1 MTDPL
6 SRDTSPLTSAAHL
19 SGTSHGSGTAPAR
32 TSHSANCTDQTAN
45 NVTSSTTSRWTN
57 ERTTTQAHH
66 SSSRV
71 APNSRASGNATGAVS
86 NGSSLS
92 LSASRSPSTAASPH
106 SSRDSSPAGRV
117 FRQQSLSG
125 ATVQNGMRS
134 RKNSHDASPHRPPSV
149 TGHTSSVPS
158 AAAIQRALSAATA
171 PQLQPTPAAEPVSRV
186 PRPSKGTTNNCA
198 AGEGNTTSWPISP
211 RLKSPPPSGSRRNSL
226 KNQKNPDAVPP
237 HIIVQNAT
245 PTSSTDALPLID
257 TEITQQP
264 ESTRQL
270 APLGKSSSRGA
281 SGAPTLETVQET
293 SGPNTPG
300 NELNTLSV
308 NDANQRFFDG
318 PDEDLKPA
326 SGSTTPRRSMAA
338 AASKMHAQNS
348 DSDTSKKGE
357 GKKEHDND
365 PEKTPR
371 PKAPS
376 SRTSFS
382 SLRQKTGTEP
392 VTRSMTVETE
402 IVNSVAQ
409 NAIGAPSDRSSSR
422 AERGGPLRPKAS
434 SDTIK
439 PNKTKKKTS
448 RKTPSVNPTAG
459 MYDQHFFSPPDSVIL
474 PLSSPKRRRRRPK
487 QPHLPS
493 RANPTQVLRAQPSL
507 SDMFSSY
514 VSLDTNALS
523 CAQSDSDS
531 TVVSEQPS
539 TFQLLRQRSSQ
550 WLAAIYATTTT
561 PAKTDS
567 RSRKGT
573 TRADIFEDRVKNEMD
588 EATSDDSEET
598 FVYESNPAEPPIRR
612 SRHHSRTPSGA
623 SLTSMGAP
631 RDARQNQGLL
641 STQKTRSMKFANA
654 YNSADDDAVD
664 RPDGTVRAGT
674 GRGGGS
680 IVKHHHTGRPSRSTT
695 GHPSILDD
703 DSPFPQLNK
712 VRSLTGLPGRQT
724 QNARI
729 AARNLQASNGH
740 ANGNGNGNARKDS
753 GFMSSYDL
761 DAEGGDDERT
771 PLISSMGTMRTTR
784 SARRPPTRGSRGER
798 YTRRRQGILSR
809 FAGCIAIIAMLFLL
823 VFGIVGFLFVI
834 TTPLTHV
841 ELYEIQSVLAS
852 ETEIMFD
859 LKIGAINPNMLPIT
873 VSDVDLNVFA
883 KSKYVG
889 TEKWWREHPG
899 GDWADEPLPPRKLA
913 PTDTAEEG
921 KLSSPALDAQENFLP
936 SIPGSFP
943 DDSDGSDSKQ
953 TMLLGRIY
961 HFDSTITFEPSFWK
975 RHVHNA
981 TGALRLRN
989 PGNHTELGGSERWER
1004 VLLHEFELIVRG
1016 TLKYSIP
1023 LGGKAYAANVGNRV
1037 VVDPQKDD
1045 GPGPGE
1051 GSDPEDDDD
1060 REEMHEDP
1068 NSIGISRI
1076 SNGWKIT
1083 VHPLEDELSTH
1094 ERLKRRVWARLLRQ
1108 L

>member
-448 RKTPSVNPTAG
+448 RKTPSVNPTA
-459 MYDQHFFSPPDSVIL
+459 
-474 PLSSPKRRRRRPK
+474 
-487 QPHLPS
+487 
-493 RANPTQVLRAQPSL
+493 
-507 SDMFSSY
+507 
-514 VSLDTNALS
+514 
-523 CAQSDSDS
+523 
-531 TVVSEQPS
+531 
-539 TFQLLRQRSSQ
+539 
-550 WLAAIYATTTT
+550 
-561 PAKTDS
+561 
-567 RSRKGT
+567 GT